1 MKKIL
6 HFKWNETL
14 YQQYFEKME
23 KKKAYFS
30 WAKFTVGYATSC

>member
-1 MKKIL
+1 
-6 HFKWNETL
+6 
-14 YQQYFEKME
+14 ME